1 MEMDEIKQKILQ
13 DVDPVTIKKTKKI
26 KRRGWIHLALEIA
39 AVLAAI
45 VLILYICWGFTT
57 VSGSSMYPTL
67 HDGDTVIYS
76 RLGKHFEV
84 GDVVLV
90 ERPNDEI
97 FVKRIV
103 AVVGDTVMIE
113 EGKLFVN
120 GKEVQTEQA
129 IGETIRT
136 GEEVTYPY
144 TVPENH
150 VFVIGDNRENS
161 EDSRMFGAVDVSDI
175 TGRLVMYIGHL

>member
-39 AVLAAI
+39 AVLA
-45 VLILYICWGFTT
+45 
-57 VSGSSMYPTL
+57 
-67 HDGDTVIYS
+67 GDTVVYS

-103 AVVGDTVMIE
+103 AVAGDTVMIE

-120 GKEVQTEQA
+120 GKEVQTKQA

-144 TVPENH
+144 TVPENQ

-161 EDSRMFGAVDVSDI
+161 EDSRMFGAVEVSDI
-175 TGRLVMYIGHL
+175 TGRIVMYIGHL

>member
-13 DVDPVTIKKTKKI
+13 DVDPVTIKKNKKI

-39 AVLAAI
+39 AVLASI
-45 VLILYICWGFTT
+45 GLILYICWGFTT

-67 HDGDTVIYS
+67 HNGDTVIYS

-103 AVVGDTVMIE
+103 AVAGDTVMIE
-113 EGKLFVN
+113 DGKLFVN
-120 GKEVQTEQA
+120 GKEIQTKQA
-129 IGETIRT
+129 IGDTIRT
-136 GEEVTYPY
+136 GTDISYPY
-144 TVPENH
+144 VVPENQ

-161 EDSRMFGAVDVSDI
+161 EDSRMFGAVDVDHI
-175 TGRLVMYIGHL
+175 KGRIAMYIGHL

>member
-13 DVDPVTIKKTKKI
+13 DVDPETIKKTKKI
-26 KRRGWIHLALEIA
+26 KRRGWIHLVLEIA
-39 AVLAAI
+39 AVLVAI
-45 VLILYICWGFTT
+45 VLILYICWGITT

-67 HDGDTVIYS
+67 HNGDTVIYS

-103 AVVGDTVMIE
+103 AVAGDTVMIE